1 MEDDKEQNQD
11 LEQRKIDLE
20 YDRLKQEERIEQAKL
35 AVERSK
41 ARWTALSIFI
51 PLIAIAVTLLF
62 NHFSELNKARA
73 DLALETKKARAD
85 FLLKSAEIIMSKQI
99 GDPSEA
105 QMKARV
111 LSEMFRNE
119 LPDDLATRFDPSK
132 YDYPV
137 WSDSN
142 AKNIFLQVIAQKT
155 DKREF
160 IQIWRA
166 LFPNDKEWLD
176 DVEGVIATSTTPN
189 PR

>member
-1 MEDDKEQNQD
+1 
-11 LEQRKIDLE
+11 
-20 YDRLKQEERIEQAKL
+20 
-35 AVERSK
+35 
-41 ARWTALSIFI
+41 
-51 PLIAIAVTLLF
+51 
-62 NHFSELNKARA
+62 
-73 DLALETKKARAD
+73 
-85 FLLKSAEIIMSKQI
+85 MSKQI
-99 GDPSEA
+99 GDPYEA
-105 QMKARV
+105 QMKATV

-166 LFPNDKEWLD
+166 LFPNDKEWLS
-176 DVEGVIATSTTPN
+176 DVEEVISTPSAPN